1 MSSKK
6 LPNLTEADIREL
18 ATDRSFE
25 RGRSYYNGGAITDA
39 VLQGDELI
47 AECEGSDYEPYQV
60 SITLDENGVADTDCT
75 CPYDWGGACKH
86 IVALLLYYVHNHKDF
101 RKTPPLEKMLAE
113 RSKEDLIAIINEMLK
128 RQPKL
133 RSVIE
138 ITAATQKGGKG
149 KPVDVS
155 AYRRQAKRVMG
166 YDSPHVVEKELK
178 ALRDTA
184 ARFSKAGDYLNAG
197 AIYHAVLEEAV
208 EGYDDMMRDMDY
220 DGDISVVIDEIAEG
234 MIECLKKGNADSK
247 TRMAWLETLLEAKL
261 KDYEMGGID
270 FVSCARGA
278 LLQEANDEEWEEIER
293 RVRGLIPSAREW
305 EREGLV
311 SFLTKRMEEHGQE
324 KEANNLIREMGTEE
338 QQIYLLIEDKKISE
352 AVNRIRKVLVSKPG
366 LVTNFADA
374 LLEAGAN
381 DEAVKI
387 VMNDKQSWHSKEW
400 LAKYFRTH
408 GTKQEALNWQLN
420 YFLNSSSVENFKTLR
435 ELGKK
440 VGNWETVRV
449 DVLKKLEDDN
459 KIGSLIAIALH
470 EGNVVRALE
479 LLPRVRDSWSDYEG
493 KVAKAAEKDFPKE
506 SIAIYKK
513 KAEKAIDGRTRN
525 AYSSAAYILKDVKR
539 VYEKIKAKSEWT
551 EYIKDLRA
559 KYANLP
565 ALQDEL
571 NKALK

>member
-1 MSSKK
+1 MSSKN
-6 LPNLTEADIREL
+6 LPSLTEADIREL
-18 ATDRSFE
+18 AADRSFE
-25 RGRSYYNGGAITDA
+25 RGKSYYNGGAITDA

-60 SITLDENGVADTDCT
+60 SVTFDENGVADTDCT
-75 CPYDWGGACKH
+75 CPYDWGGVCKH
-86 IVALLLYYVHNHKDF
+86 VVALLLYYVHNQKGF
-101 RKTPPLEKMLAE
+101 CKTPSLEKMLAD

-133 RSVIE
+133 RSIIE
-138 ITAATQKGGKG
+138 VTAATQKGEKG
-149 KPVDVS
+149 KPIDVS
-155 AYRRQAKRVMG
+155 AYRRQAGRVMG

-184 ARFSKAGDYLNAG
+184 KRFAKSSDYLNAG

-208 EGYDDMMRDMDY
+208 EGYDDMMREMDY
-220 DGDISVVIDEIAEG
+220 DGDICVVIDDIAEG
-234 MIECLKKGNADSK
+234 MIECLKKGNADNK
-247 TRMAWLETLLEAKL
+247 TRMAWLETLLDAEV
-261 KDYEMGGID
+261 KDLEMGGID

-278 LLQEANDEEWEEIER
+278 LLQEANDEEWKEIER
-293 RVRGLIPSAREW
+293 RVRGLIPSSREW
-305 EREGLV
+305 ERECLV
-311 SFLTKRMEEHGQE
+311 SFLTERMEEHGQK
-324 KEANNLIREMGTEE
+324 KEANNLIREMGSEE
-338 QQIYLLIEDKKISE
+338 QQIYLLIEEKKISE
-352 AVNRIRKVLVSKPG
+352 AVSSIRKIVVSKPG
-366 LVTNFADA
+366 LLTDFADA
-374 LLEAGAN
+374 LVEAKAS
-381 DEAVKI
+381 DEAVTL
-387 VMNDKQSWHSKEW
+387 VMEDNKFWKSKEW

-408 GTKQEALNWQLN
+408 GTKQEALDWQLN
-420 YFLNSSSVENFKTLR
+420 YFLNSPSVDNFKTLR

-440 VGNWETVRV
+440 VGNWEQVRV
-449 DVLKKLEDDN
+449 DALKKLEGGN
-459 KIGSLIAIALH
+459 NIGSLIEIALH
-470 EGNVVRALE
+470 EGDVARALE

-493 KVAKAAEKDFPKE
+493 KVAKAAEEDFPKE

-513 KAEKAIDGRTRN
+513 KAEKAISGRTRN
-525 AYSSAAYILKDVKR
+525 AYSNAAYILKDVKR